1 MISMAAKTVP
11 FYRKL
16 HNQVLI
22 AALAGIVLGVVA
34 PDTAT
39 AMKPLGDGYIKVVRM
54 LIAPIV
60 FCIIVSGVSGVE
72 SMKAVGGLGA
82 KALAYFYAISTLAL
96 IIGLISANL
105 LKPGAGMNV
114 DISTLDASLV
124 SNFATAAHAQSVSQ
138 FLLNIIPENFVD
150 AFAKGA
156 ILQVLLISLLF
167 AFALKSIGPLGTPV
181 KEIID
186 RTTKVMFAIVEILM
200 VVSPIGAF
208 GGMAFTIGAFGLE
221 ALLPLLKLMVLFTA
235 TCLFFVVAFLVPLA
249 AWVGFSVFKLCKY
262 ILEEILIQF
271 SVASSE
277 VIMPRLMEKM
287 ERLGVAKSVVGLV
300 IPAGYS
306 FNLDGTAIYMTF
318 AVVFIAQ
325 AINADLTLQQEL
337 VLVLV
342 AMLTSKGAS
351 GFANAGFIVLAA
363 TLSVLPTVPIAGLA
377 LILGIDPFMS
387 RMRGLTNLI
396 GNSVGVVVIA
406 AWAKSVDMAEL
417 RKQLDKG
424 SDLHVA
430 DAKQM

>member
-1 MISMAAKTVP
+1 MAAKKLP

-16 HNQVLI
+16 HNQVLFG
-22 AALAGIVLGVVA
+22 ALLGILLGVIA
-34 PDTAT
+34 PDTAA
-39 AMKPLGDGYIKVVRM
+39 AMKPLGDGYIKIIKM

-60 FCIIVSGVSGVE
+60 FCIIVSGVAGVD

-82 KALAYFYAISTLAL
+82 KALAYFYAFSTLAL
-96 IIGLISANL
+96 IVGLLSANL

-124 SNFATAAHAQSVSQ
+124 SNFATAAHAQSVQQ
-138 FLLNIIPENFVD
+138 FILNIIPENFVD

-167 AFALKSIGPLGTPV
+167 AFALKSIGPLGHPV

-200 VVSPIGAF
+200 VAAPIGAF
-208 GGMAFTIGAFGLE
+208 GGMAFTVGTFGLA

-235 TCLFFVVAFLVPLA
+235 TCLFFVLAFLVPMGIWL
-249 AWVGFSVFKLCKY
+249 GFSVFKLCKY

-287 ERLGVAKSVVGLV
+287 ERLGVAKPVVGLV

-306 FNLDGTAIYMTF
+306 FNLDGTGIYMTF

-325 AINADLTLQQEL
+325 ATNTDLTLQQEL
-337 VLVLV
+337 ILILV

-363 TLSVLPTVPIAGLA
+363 TLSVLPTVPLAGLA

-396 GNSVGVVVIA
+396 GNTVGVVVIA
-406 AWAKSVDMAEL
+406 IWAKGIDRAEL
-417 RKQLDKG
+417 KKQLEKG
-424 SDLHVA
+424 SDLHLA